1 MKFLLTELLYRA
13 KEENEFL
20 VLYFFPFVLLTYNI
34 LFISF
39 FIFRHSLSLQSI
51 LLTIQRAI
59 K

>member
-13 KEENEFL
+13 KEENECL

-51 LLTIQRAI
+51 LLTIQRAT

>member
-51 LLTIQRAI
+51 LLTIQRAT

>member
-1 MKFLLTELLYRA
+1 MKFLLTELLYRT

-51 LLTIQRAI
+51 LLTIQRAT

>member
-1 MKFLLTELLYRA
+1 MKFLLAELLYRA

-51 LLTIQRAI
+51 LLTIQRAT

>member
-39 FIFRHSLSLQSI
+39 FQSI
-51 LLTIQRAI
+51 LLTIQRAT